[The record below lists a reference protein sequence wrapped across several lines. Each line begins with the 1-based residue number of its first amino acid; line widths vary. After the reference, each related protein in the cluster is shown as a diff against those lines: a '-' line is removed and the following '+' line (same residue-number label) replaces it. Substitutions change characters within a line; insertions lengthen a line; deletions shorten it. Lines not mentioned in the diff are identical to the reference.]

1 MKKLLENASL
11 NAKMLFALLLALL
24 LAAGVFFAAYGV
36 GNYFI
41 DKVYMTGPIPPPSRA
56 GPPSAKT

>member
-1 MKKLLENASL
+1 MIKRYFAHASL

-24 LAAGVFFAAYGV
+24 LAVGVFFAAYGV

-41 DKVYMTGPIPPPSRA
+41 EPPN
-56 GPPSAKT
+56 GTM